1 MTYVKVLTE
10 IQFLFYFIVA
20 GKSEENG
27 GTQHKQNGDTKA
39 EVNGDI
45 MTQNGDIT
53 DLKKAEVEN
62 ELNGDTQGNVD
73 GPTDNID
80 LTQNPKKHDPK
91 SQNIEKILTNGIINE
106 EPLES
111 DGLLKNGHHSE
122 NRDGKA
128 TSDIEMPEKSD
139 EPIPIEPNTNKIS
152 STLSNEFET
161 SGKHVRGNKLIKD
174 LTSRS
179 NMSSKPTTDSR
190 ENSNTNS
197 SELKLDHTEKP
208 SLDKSNTIIQ
218 EAIDIGKNQKNS
230 SDAHPSKKIDIEDS
244 IKPNLIPE
252 VASEP
257 NKINELDN
265 IKHNTKDFQGNT
277 KVSLSSE
284 IALKT
289 NNSTANNTGK
299 TEIVNTIEANE
310 LQKSDSKDVKI
321 SPNELQTT
329 QIPTFNDT
337 APHIVYS
344 DLKSNVDANSLN
356 ENNLNI
362 SEPPLVDFKK
372 DFVSN
377 QNYSLPKVEV
387 SDRKTIYDLAE
398 PELSRVNGESV
409 DQVAT
414 GDEVKGIELTDS
426 LPVISG
432 SEVLS
437 STEEPSAS
445 SEFGATDANESTIIN
460 TSKISDDVFNT
471 SGNENNEQPENN
483 EQIVS
488 ENDVDIACNI
498 TLDKTI
504 SDGERTPLKRI
515 HSIDI
520 PSYERG
526 STSGDTN
533 VVIASR
539 ENSTTNL
546 AETDGGLFNSA
557 ELVDDVHKDVKGL
570 EVTFEEAEE
579 TEEGE
584 EEEEGENTT
593 NKEGKRK
600 KRSFRKSFRKSVGK
614 SIRKR
619 SQENKCT
626 LS

>member
-1 MTYVKVLTE
+1 M
-10 IQFLFYFIVA
+10 
-20 GKSEENG
+20 
-27 GTQHKQNGDTKA
+27 
-39 EVNGDI
+39 
-45 MTQNGDIT
+45 
-53 DLKKAEVEN
+53 
-62 ELNGDTQGNVD
+62 
-73 GPTDNID
+73 
-80 LTQNPKKHDPK
+80 
-91 SQNIEKILTNGIINE
+91 
-106 EPLES
+106 
-111 DGLLKNGHHSE
+111 
-122 NRDGKA
+122 
-128 TSDIEMPEKSD
+128 
-139 EPIPIEPNTNKIS
+139 
-152 STLSNEFET
+152 
-161 SGKHVRGNKLIKD
+161 
-174 LTSRS
+174 
-179 NMSSKPTTDSR
+179 
-190 ENSNTNS
+190 
-197 SELKLDHTEKP
+197 
-208 SLDKSNTIIQ
+208 
-218 EAIDIGKNQKNS
+218 
-230 SDAHPSKKIDIEDS
+230 
-244 IKPNLIPE
+244 
-252 VASEP
+252 
-257 NKINELDN
+257 
-265 IKHNTKDFQGNT
+265 
-277 KVSLSSE
+277 SLSSE

-310 LQKSDSKDVKI
+310 LQKSDSKDVK
-321 SPNELQTT
+321 
-329 QIPTFNDT
+329 T

-344 DLKSNVDANSLN
+344 DLKSIVDANSLN